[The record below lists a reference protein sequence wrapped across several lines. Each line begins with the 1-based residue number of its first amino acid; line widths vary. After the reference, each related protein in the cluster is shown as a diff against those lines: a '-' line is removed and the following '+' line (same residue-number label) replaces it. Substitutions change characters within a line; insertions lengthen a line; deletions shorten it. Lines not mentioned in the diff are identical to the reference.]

1 MLENE
6 PSDHLANPSPKIESS
21 LVLPAGVSSLP
32 LKKTV
37 LHINSLQRVT
47 GRSYGINLVILV
59 KFYKDNSPIYF
70 LLTKAQ

>member
-37 LHINSLQRVT
+37 LHINSLRVT